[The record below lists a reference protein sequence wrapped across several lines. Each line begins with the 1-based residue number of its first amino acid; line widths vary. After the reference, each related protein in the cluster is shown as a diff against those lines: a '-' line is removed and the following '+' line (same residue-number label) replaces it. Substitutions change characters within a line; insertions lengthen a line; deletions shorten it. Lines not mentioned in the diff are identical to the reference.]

1 MRKVIRLVPKGVRT
15 APVDKLS
22 LVCGFSRRKKHSGLL
37 CRQDEVSQLFFP
49 EARLMFRTRS
59 RRRSSR
65 QRPVGF
71 VGKARGVLHPR
82 VQQVGPEQ
90 FGIVCVDC
98 AKVRSKFLLADF
110 YGRLLI
116 PPTTVCHTR
125 PALDA
130 AIAQVRQ
137 AFASHQ
143 LRDGLVAIERTG
155 RYHRVVQRAFAAA
168 GFETRILHPFVTKQY
183 RQPVDPG
190 NKTDDTDLNAIH
202 RATVT
207 GCALLEAT
215 RDEAWTT
222 LQLVIRHRRDLV
234 RKGAALNCQIRDH
247 LEAALP
253 GYAACFDKFW
263 VSPIPWHLLRHFPTA
278 EQLRAAGVTTLG
290 HSLRQAGIRFQQRT
304 VQTVFDWAGQ
314 AASGDIA
321 ASQHHRSAL
330 TLYDDRA
337 RKTLEIQALERE
349 IAGRL
354 VQTPYLLLLSFPGI
368 NVVSAADFAG
378 EAGPIGHYANS
389 KSITGRAGLRPSRY
403 QSDQIDK
410 ANGPLVRNC
419 NRALRAAI
427 LGIADNLVT
436 CNHHFQYLATQW
448 ASQGKDPRHT
458 RVKVGLRFCRIAFQ
472 MVAGGQVFRHPCIQG
487 RHYILDKLTAFH
499 RDHDTGMTDVLRDLQ
514 AAVAQIPAR
523 EYAAEGRPLQEELE
537 KIQHGRRRGPQLL
550 GDILPLVL
558 ARLGVGAV
566 QLAESGE

>member
-1 MRKVIRLVPKGVRT
+1 M
-15 APVDKLS
+15 A
-22 LVCGFSRRKKHSGLL
+22 
-37 CRQDEVSQLFFP
+37 
-49 EARLMFRTRS
+49 ATRS

-71 VGKARGVLHPR
+71 VSKPHGVVSPR
-82 VQQVGPEQ
+82 VQQVGPEH
-90 FGIVCVDC
+90 FGIVCFDC
-98 AKVRSKFLLADF
+98 AKARSKFLLADF

-116 PPTTVCHTR
+116 PPTTVPHTR
-125 PALDA
+125 PDLDA
-130 AIAQVRQ
+130 AVAQVRQ

-155 RYHRVVQRAFAAA
+155 RYHRIVQRTFGAA

-253 GYAACFDKFW
+253 GYAACFDRFW
-263 VSPIPWHLLRHFPTA
+263 ENPIPWHLLRHFPTA
-278 EQLRAAGVTTLG
+278 EQLHAAGMTTLG

-304 VQTVFDWAGQ
+304 VQTVLDWAQQ
-314 AASGDIA
+314 AAPGDIA
-321 ASQHHRSAL
+321 ASQHQRIALALYEDRS
-330 TLYDDRA
+330 
-337 RKTLEIQALERE
+337 RKTLEIQALERD

-354 VQTPYLLLLSFPGI
+354 VQTPYILLLSCPGV

-378 EAGPIGHYANS
+378 EAGPIEHYANS
-389 KSITGRAGLRPSRY
+389 KCITGRAGLRPSRY

-410 ANGPLVRNC
+410 ANGPLVRKC

-472 MVAGGQVFRHPCIQG
+472 MVAGRQVFRHPCIQG
-487 RHYILDKLTAFH
+487 RHYILDKLNAFH

-514 AAVAQIPAR
+514 AAVTQIPTR

-550 GDILPLVL
+550 GDILPMVL

-566 QLAESGE
+566 PSTESGE